1 MAADLVVKNSRLVS
15 PSGVLDAGVAVKDG
29 VVVAV
34 ARDTH
39 LPKADRV
46 IDARGNYVLPGL
58 LDGHAHTFLPP
69 ETAETGTK
77 AAAKGGVTTML
88 EMPGTQMGCFDLEQ
102 YMEKKAIMEK
112 AAYVDFCIHAGCAAG
127 YPDGT
132 LTEMWGAGATGAKFF
147 ISSAGPKWPQTF
159 DGYVIDRFRELAA
172 CGGLAL
178 IHAEN
183 DSILRDNLEKLRKG
197 GRRDYA
203 AHLEWRPRV
212 AEVEAGRRMID
223 YLRMTGCRG
232 LIVHTS
238 VPETV
243 WCSADARRDGAET
256 YVETCPQYLYLTD
269 DDVKEKGPWLKF
281 APPPRS
287 KADRAELRRLL
298 QTGWIDTVAT
308 DHAPYGK
315 DRKEAGLDDVFEAPN
330 GVPGLETYL
339 PLLLN
344 GVNEG
349 WLSLER
355 LTAVSSEK
363 PAMVYGV
370 YPRKGALKVGCDADM
385 VIVDLKRRVKLND
398 DNQIT
403 ACGWT
408 PYDGVTVQGWPT
420 TSIIRGNVVMED
432 DQVLSRKGSGRFIP
446 RLDAL
451 RPAS

>member
-1 MAADLVVKNSRLVS
+1 LAADLVVKNSKLVS
-15 PSGVLDAGVAVKDG
+15 PSGILDAGVAVKDG

-34 ARDTH
+34 ARDVH
-39 LPKADRV
+39 LPKADKV
-46 IDARGNYVLPGL
+46 IDAKGNYVLPGL
-58 LDGHAHTFLPP
+58 LDGHTHTFLPP
-69 ETAETGTK
+69 ETAETGMK

-88 EMPGTQMGCFDLEQ
+88 EMPGTQMGCFDIEQ
-102 YMEKKAIMEK
+102 YREKKAIMEK

-132 LTEMWGAGATGAKFF
+132 LTEMWEAGATGAKFF

-159 DGYVIDRFRELAA
+159 DGYVIDRFKELTA

-183 DSILRDNLEKLRKG
+183 DNILRDNLKKLRED

-203 AHLEWRPRV
+203 AHLECRPRV
-212 AEVEAGRRMID
+212 AEMEAGRRMID
-223 YLRMTGCRG
+223 YLKMTGCRG

-243 WCSADARRDGAET
+243 WYSAGARMEGAET
-256 YVETCPQYLYLTD
+256 YVETCPQYLYLTE
-269 DDVKEKGPWLKF
+269 DDVKERGPWQKF
-281 APPPRS
+281 APPPRT
-287 KADRAELRRLL
+287 KADKAELRRLL
-298 QTGWIDTVAT
+298 QMGWIDTVAT

-315 DRKEAGLDDVFEAPN
+315 DSKEAGLEDIFEAPN
-330 GVPGLETYL
+330 GIPGLETYL

-363 PAMVYGV
+363 PAMVYGI

-385 VIVDLKRRVKLND
+385 VVVDMKRRVKLSND
-398 DNQIT
+398 TQIT

-408 PYDGVTVQGWPT
+408 PYDGMTVQGWPT
-420 TSIIRGNVVMED
+420 TSILRGNVVMED
-432 DQVLSRKGSGRFIP
+432 DQVLSKKGSGRFIP
-446 RLDAL
+446 RLDA
-451 RPAS
+451 

>member
-15 PSGVLDAGVAVKDG
+15 PSGILDAGVAVKDG

-34 ARDTH
+34 ARDLH
-39 LPKADRV
+39 LPKADKV
-46 IDARGNYVLPGL
+46 IDAKGNYLLPGL

-69 ETAETGTK
+69 ETAETGMK

-88 EMPGTQMGCFDLEQ
+88 EMPGTQMGCFDIEQ
-102 YMEKKAIMEK
+102 YREKKAIMEK
-112 AAYVDFCIHAGCAAG
+112 VAYVDFCIHAGCAAG

-132 LTEMWGAGATGAKFF
+132 LTEMWEAGATGAKFF

-159 DGYVIDRFRELAA
+159 DGYVIDRFKELAM

-183 DSILRDNLEKLRKG
+183 DNILRDNLKKLRED

-203 AHLEWRPRV
+203 AHLECRPRV

-223 YLRMTGCRG
+223 YLKMTGCRG

-243 WCSADARRDGAET
+243 WYSAEARMDGAET
-256 YVETCPQYLYLTD
+256 YVETCPQYLYLTED
-269 DDVKEKGPWLKF
+269 NVKEKGPWQKF
-281 APPPRS
+281 APPPRT
-287 KADRAELRRLL
+287 KADKAELRRLL
-298 QTGWIDTVAT
+298 QMGWIDTVAT

-315 DRKEAGLDDVFEAPN
+315 DRKEAGLDDIFEAPN
-330 GVPGLETYL
+330 GIPGLETYL

-355 LTAVSSEK
+355 LAAVSSEK
-363 PAMVYGV
+363 PAMVYGI
-370 YPRKGALKVGCDADM
+370 YPRKGALKIGCDADM
-385 VIVDLKRRVKLND
+385 VIVDMKRRVKLSND
-398 DNQIT
+398 TQIT

-408 PYDGVTVQGWPT
+408 PYDGMTVQGWPT
-420 TSIIRGNVVMED
+420 TSILRGNVVMEN
-432 DQVLSRKGSGRFIP
+432 DQVLSKKGSGRFIP
-446 RLDAL
+446 RLDA
-451 RPAS
+451 

>member
-1 MAADLVVKNSRLVS
+1 LAADLVVKNSRLVS

-29 VVVAV
+29 VIVSV

-39 LPKADRV
+39 LPEADEV
-46 IDARGNYVLPGL
+46 IDAGGNYVLPGL

-88 EMPGTQMGCFDLEQ
+88 EMPGTQKGCFDIGQ

-112 AAYVDFCIHAGCAAG
+112 ETHVDFCIHAGCAAG

-132 LTEMWGAGATGAKFF
+132 LTEMWEAGATGAKFF
-147 ISSAGPKWPQTF
+147 ISSAGPGWPQTY
-159 DGYVIDRFRELAA
+159 DGYVIDRFKELAA

-183 DSILRDNLEKLRKG
+183 DSILRDNLEKLRRG
-197 GRRDYA
+197 GRRDSA
-203 AHLEWRPRV
+203 AHLEWRPRI

-223 YLRMTGCRG
+223 YLKMTGCRG

-238 VPETV
+238 VTETV
-243 WCSADARRDGAET
+243 WHSAKARMDGAET
-256 YVETCPQYLYLTD
+256 YVETCPQYLYLTE
-269 DDVKEKGPWLKF
+269 DDVKEKGPWHKF
-281 APPPRS
+281 APPPRT

-298 QTGWIDTVAT
+298 QAGWIDTVAT
-308 DHAPYGK
+308 DHAPYGRK
-315 DRKEAGLDDVFEAPN
+315 RKEAGLNNIFKAPN
-330 GVPGLETYL
+330 GVPGLETHL

-344 GVNEG
+344 AVNEG

-355 LTAVSSEK
+355 LTAVSSEA

-385 VIVDLKRRVKLND
+385 VIVDMNRRVRLSD
-398 DNQIT
+398 DDQIT

-408 PYDGVTVQGWPT
+408 PYDGMTVKGWPT
-420 TSIIRGNVVMED
+420 CSIIRGNIVMKD
-432 DQVLSRKGSGRFIP
+432 DQVLSEKGSGRFIP

-451 RPAS
+451 PSAS